1 MTLDELVVVLHSTY
15 GVGSATLATLLR
27 VMAIHQVGP
36 DDVQQ
41 ATPSEI
47 EANFGLSRVQACR
60 IHAALTGQS
69 RGAADVL
76 VRLQRIQASVLTCHD
91 AAYPASLLRW
101 LRDPPSVLYAHGDVT
116 LLEKPLIAVA
126 NSNGTPSELSALTVQ
141 AVELA
146 LDLGYVLITGHN
158 RPEYQQPA
166 LFARRHGKP
175 VCYVLDRG
183 LLTVI
188 ENRPHEPPFSTA
200 RIWPSVD
207 GMRDLILSSA
217 APLFPGA
224 AGSNRWRDR
233 LVMALAQCIVTAHIR
248 HGGNMVRLLSEAAGA
263 GKRIAW
269 LGSPND
275 MPAALRERENV
286 FMLQPGQ
293 ASLDA
298 WLEEAVCA
306 D

>member
-1 MTLDELVVVLHSTY
+1 MNLDELVVLLHSTH
-15 GVGSATLATLLR
+15 GVGSATLATLLWG
-27 VMAIHQVGP
+27 MAIHQLGP
-36 DDVQQ
+36 DDVRG
-41 ATPSEI
+41 ASPSEI
-47 EANFGLSRVQACR
+47 ETTFGLSKVQACR

-69 RGAADVL
+69 QRAADVL

-101 LRDPPSVLYAHGDVT
+101 LRDPPSVIYAHGDVT

-126 NSNGTPSELSALTVQ
+126 NSNGSPPELSALTVQ

-146 LDLGYVLITGHN
+146 LDLGYVPVTGHN

-166 LFARRHGKP
+166 LVARRHGRP

-200 RIWPSVD
+200 RVWPSVD

-217 APLFPGA
+217 APLFPGS

-233 LVMALAQCIVTAHIR
+233 LVMALARCIVTAHVR
-248 HGGNMVRLLSEAAGA
+248 PGGNMLRLLSDAATA
-263 GKRIAW
+263 GKPIAW
-269 LGSPND
+269 LGCPD
-275 MPAALRERENV
+275 DVPFALRERASLRL
-286 FMLQPGQ
+286 LQPGQ
-293 ASLDA
+293 ASLDE
-298 WLEEAVCA
+298 WLQEDVCA
-306 D
+306 G